1 MFKALRFMVSMM
13 VLISIPMFPNE
24 QEITTRLGAAILLSL
39 YVIEDAAKTIKDI
52 IKEIKGKKEGE
63 AE

>member
-1 MFKALRFMVSMM
+1 MFKALHFMVSMM

-39 YVIEDAAKTIKDI
+39 YVIEDAAKTIKDM
-52 IKEIKGKKEGE
+52 IKEIKGDTE
-63 AE
+63 